1 METPM
6 DGNELVL
13 LELRRLH
20 SRMDRME
27 QQLAGLQAA
36 AQPVQ
41 DLLHELGPIGKEMMR
56 SGTEKLGALEK
67 RGYFTFGAELMQVVD
82 QVVSQTSPEDLR
94 ALGAGLSS
102 ILAAVR
108 SLTQPE
114 VVELAAEAGALVQ
127 HPEQVKPL
135 GIWGMMSA
143 SRDEEVQR
151 GLAVLFEL
159 LRRVGHVGQA
169 VRGRDQDAVRLVKSL
184 PPPSCHVNSSSEK
197 LANRLAPRR
206 GRSPEAA
213 PSSSPASPALPS
225 PEAEVVDPQ
234 RWTKAIAESAAAE
247 LGLVLGPDHW
257 RVIDFVRA
265 DYAAHGASPNI
276 RRITMGTG
284 LSTRDL
290 YTLFPKAPGK
300 SAARVAGVPKPAGCI

>member
-1 METPM
+1 METTM
-6 DGNELVL
+6 EGNDRLLQELQ
-13 LELRRLH
+13 RLN
-20 SRMDRME
+20 SRLDRME
-27 QQLAGLQAA
+27 QQLSALQAT

-41 DLLHELGPIGKEMMR
+41 DLLQEMGPIGKEMMR

-67 RGYFTFGAELMQVVD
+67 RGYFAFGSELLTMVD

-94 ALGAGLSS
+94 ALGASLSG
-102 ILAAVR
+102 ILAAAR

-135 GIWGMMSA
+135 GIWGMMGA

-159 LRRVGHVGQA
+159 LRRMGHVGQA
-169 VRGRDQDAVRLVKSL
+169 VRGRGQDAAKAVKAL
-184 PPPSCHVNSSSEK
+184 PPPSCQVNSSNEK

-206 GRSPEAA
+206 ARGTTDPV
-213 PSSSPASPALPS
+213 ASPPSPVLPS
-225 PEAEVVDPQ
+225 VEPATVDPSL
-234 RWTKAIAESAAAE
+234 WTKAIAESTATE
-247 LGLVLGPDHW
+247 LGVVLGPDHW

-265 DYAAHGASPNI
+265 DFAAHGASPNI